1 MPLLYS
7 SKRATS
13 VDISGRGLRVDATAA
28 VTGIMG
34 DTFHGAS
41 VCGMTDILNTLRWGM
56 VRMPLGSA
64 FHSLVAATENLA

>member
-1 MPLLYS
+1 M
-7 SKRATS
+7 
-13 VDISGRGLRVDATAA
+13 DATAT

-56 VRMPLGSA
+56 VRMSLGSA
-64 FHSLVAATENLA
+64 FHSLGAATENLA